1 MATRNYM
8 KKLTILF
15 TLFCFTIFAYSQPV
29 YDFLKAADDYYK
41 NGDYFSAAQYYEKY
55 LGIGKNKIKGNDF
68 DPYAAASLT
77 KQQKTAVSN
86 KQQAMYNLAESYR
99 LLNFHTKAEP
109 CYLKASAFSKTE
121 FPVAS
126 YWYGKTLKALGK
138 YDAADSVLTS
148 FLATYSSADSYKLD
162 AERES
167 KNLKFIQSQL
177 LKKDLYLYTVEKAAN
192 NLNTKGANY
201 APMLMDTDKLM
212 FTSTR
217 LDSSQPKNKQYIN
230 HIFVANLTDGKVTS
244 ITKTNVPQPVDIHQ
258 GVTSTTPDKQTL
270 FLSRWSLVKGNKIA
284 QLYVSKKISND
295 AWGEP
300 KLLDTL
306 YNYPGFSSQQPFVMP
321 DGKHLLFS
329 SNRPGGIGGFDLWY
343 VTIDNAG
350 TPLDLPVNMGSTIN
364 SVYDEQAPYYHAAS
378 NTLIFSSN
386 GNIGMGGFDF
396 FKSKGNIDSW
406 SVPENF
412 GYPVNSIKDDIYIV
426 ASGGP
431 KNILEHVVFSSDRSS
446 ECCLDLFYL
455 AKKRLLKQISGIV
468 VECDNKTPI
477 VGAKVEIT
485 NSNNNLVHTQVTGN
499 DGSYAFTMT
508 DFENLSISGSVKGFK
523 PATIASEAIADDE
536 VETQVLPELC
546 LQKII
551 DTIPP
556 PPKVDTIVVMNN
568 IYFNFNEATIL
579 PESFT
584 YIDAEIVTMMNRYP
598 TMVIEISGHTD
609 NIGKDDYNLKLSER
623 RANAVKD
630 YLASKGIA
638 IERMETKGFGKTKPI
653 APNKL
658 PNGKDNPE
666 GRAKN
671 RRIEFKVLRY
681 L

>member
-1 MATRNYM
+1 M
-8 KKLTILF
+8 KKLSIIF

-29 YDFLKAADDYYK
+29 YDYLKAADDYYK
-41 NGDYFSAAQYYEKY
+41 KGDYYSAAQYYEKY
-55 LGIGKNKIKGNDF
+55 LGIGKSKIKGNEF

-77 KQQKTAVSN
+77 KQQKAAVSN
-86 KQQAMYNLAESYR
+86 KQQAIYKLAESYR
-99 LLNFHTKAEP
+99 LLNFHTKSEP
-109 CYLKASAFSKTE
+109 YYLQASVFSKTD

-138 YDAADSVLTS
+138 YDAADSVLNS
-148 FLATYSSADSYKLD
+148 FLATYSSADNYKSD

-177 LKKDLYLYTVEKAAN
+177 LKKDLYLYSVEKANN

-201 APMLMDTDKLM
+201 APMWMDADKLM

-217 LDSSQPKNKQYIN
+217 LDSTQPKNKQYIN
-230 HIFVANLTDGKVTS
+230 HVFVANLNGGKVDS
-244 ITKTNVPQPVDIHQ
+244 IKKMNIPQPVDIHQ
-258 GVTSTTPDKQTL
+258 GVTSMTPDKQTM

-284 QLYVSKKISND
+284 QLYVSKKVSTEV
-295 AWGEP
+295 WGEP

-306 YNYPGFSSQQPFVMP
+306 YNYPGFSTQQPFVMP
-321 DGKHLLFS
+321 DGKNLLFS
-329 SNRPGGIGGFDLWY
+329 SNRPGGVGGFDLWY
-343 VTIDNAG
+343 VAIDNTG
-350 TPLDLPVNMGSTIN
+350 NPLDLPVNMGNSIN
-364 SVYDEQAPYYHAAS
+364 SVYDEQAPYYHASS

-396 FKSKGNIDSW
+396 FKSKGNIGSW

-412 GYPVNSIKDDIYIV
+412 GYPLNSIKDDIYIV
-426 ASGGP
+426 ATGGP
-431 KNILEHVVFSSDRSS
+431 KNILENIIFSSDRSS

-455 AKKRLLKQISGIV
+455 AKKRLLKQISGTV
-468 VECDNKTPI
+468 VDCDSKTPI
-477 VGAKVEIT
+477 IGAKVEVI
-485 NSNNNLVHTQVTGN
+485 NSNNSLVHTQVTGI
-499 DGSYAFTMT
+499 DGTYAFTMT
-508 DFENLSISGSVKGFK
+508 DFENLTTNASVKGFK
-523 PATIASEAIADDE
+523 SATISSEAIADDE
-536 VETQVLPELC
+536 IETQILPVLC

-579 PESFT
+579 PESFN
-584 YIDAEIVTMMNRYP
+584 YIDAEIVAMMNRYP

-609 NIGKDDYNLKLSER
+609 NIGKDNYNLNLSER

-630 YLASKGIA
+630 YLASKGITPA
-638 IERMETKGFGKTKPI
+638 RMETKGFGELNPV